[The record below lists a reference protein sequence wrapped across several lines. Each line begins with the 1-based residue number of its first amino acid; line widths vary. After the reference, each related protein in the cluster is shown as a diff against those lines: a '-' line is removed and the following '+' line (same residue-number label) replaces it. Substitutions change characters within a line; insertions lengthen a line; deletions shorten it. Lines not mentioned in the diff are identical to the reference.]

1 MDKIIKAGVCSY
13 GMSGQVFHAPFL
25 YVNPGFEFAAVVERS
40 KHLAQKRY
48 PNVKVYTSVE
58 DMLADKSLDL
68 IIVNT
73 PNTTHYDYAKAALEA
88 GKNVIVEK
96 PFTVHSEQGKE
107 LVALAKQKGLLLSV
121 YHNRR
126 YDSDFKMVREVVAS
140 GWLGDLLEVEIHYD
154 RFKDEL
160 SYKKHK
166 EVAEAG
172 TGALYDLGSHLIDQ
186 ALTLFGMPEAIW
198 ADIRTIRTGSLVDD
212 YFELVFYYN
221 NLRVRVKCNYLVRE
235 ALPAYVLHGRKGS
248 FIKTK
253 SDIQEALLLK
263 GLLPDA
269 PDWGAEAPAEWGL
282 LHTEI
287 DGEIV
292 KKFLPGTNGNYMG
305 YFQGIYEALVNGAPN
320 PVQPEDAINV
330 IRVIEKAFESSKE
343 RKVVN
348 M

>member
-1 MDKIIKAGVCSY
+1 MGKIIKAGVCSY

-25 YVNPGFEFAAVVERS
+25 HVNPGFEFAAVVERS
-40 KHLAQKRY
+40 KHLAQQRY
-48 PNVKVYTSVE
+48 PGVKVYTSVE

-73 PNTTHYDYAKAALEA
+73 PNATHFDYAKAALEA

-96 PFTVHSEQGKE
+96 PFTVHSEQGRE

-126 YDSDFKMVREVVAS
+126 YDSDYKMVRHVVQS
-140 GWLGDLLEVEIHYD
+140 GLLGDILEVEIHYD

-166 EVAEAG
+166 EVAQPG

-186 ALTLFGMPEAIW
+186 ALTLFGMPEALW
-198 ADIRTIRTGSLVDD
+198 ADIRNIRSTSVVDD
-212 YFELVFYYN
+212 YFELVLYYN
-221 NLRVRVKCNYLVRE
+221 NLRVRLKCNYLVRE

-287 DGEIV
+287 DGEVV
-292 KKFLPGTNGNYMG
+292 KKFLQGSNGNYMD

-320 PVQPEDAINV
+320 PVQPEDAIKV
-330 IRVIEKAFESSKE
+330 IRVIETAFESSKE
-343 RKVVN
+343 RKVVD